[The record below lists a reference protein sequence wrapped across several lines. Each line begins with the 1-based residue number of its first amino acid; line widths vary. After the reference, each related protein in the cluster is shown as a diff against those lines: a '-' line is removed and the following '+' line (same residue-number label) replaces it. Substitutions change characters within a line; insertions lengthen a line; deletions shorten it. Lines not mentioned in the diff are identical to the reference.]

1 MTDLRT
7 LVPKG
12 EEVWVTYYR
21 KDELL
26 FFMAGPAGLSS
37 TLTAKQGSFKMYSV
51 TAGKKGA
58 LTTKLLGS
66 GGNPTDLETK
76 YKVSEAMSSSTKKKA
91 S

>member
-26 FFMAGPAGLSS
+26 FFMTGPAGLSS
-37 TLTAKQGSFKMYSV
+37 TLTAQQGAFKLYSV
-51 TAGKKGA
+51 ATGKRGVLTA
-58 LTTKLLGS
+58 KLLGS
-66 GGNPTDLETK
+66 GGNPKELEER
-76 YKVSEAMSSSTKKKA
+76 YKIYEAISAAAVKKA

>member
-7 LVPKG
+7 MVPKG

-26 FFMAGPAGLSS
+26 FFLTGPSGLSS
-37 TLTAKQGSFKMYSV
+37 TLTAQQGAFKLYSV
-51 TAGKKGA
+51 ATGKKGA

-66 GGNPTDLETK
+66 GGNPKELEDR
-76 YKVSEAMSSSTKKKA
+76 YKVYEAMSAAAVKKA

>member
-26 FFMAGPAGLSS
+26 FFLTGPAGLSS
-37 TLTAKQGSFKMYSV
+37 TLTAQRGMFTLYSV
-51 TAGKKGA
+51 STGARGSQKIKK
-58 LTTKLLGS
+58 LGM
-66 GGNPTDLETK
+66 GGNPKELEDR
-76 YKVSEAMSSSTKKKA
+76 YKVYEAMSAAAVKKA

>member
-26 FFMAGPAGLSS
+26 FFLTGPAGLSS
-37 TLTAKQGSFKMYSV
+37 TLTAKQGSFKMYSAISMPDIFPV
-51 TAGKKGA
+51 KGIYSPV
-58 LTTKLLGS
+58 LLS
-66 GGNPTDLETK
+66 L
-76 YKVSEAMSSSTKKKA
+76 A
-91 S
+91 

>member
-26 FFMAGPAGLSS
+26 FFLTGPAELSS

-51 TAGKKGA
+51 NAGKKGA
-58 LTTKLLGS
+58 LMAKMLGS
-66 GGNPTDLETK
+66 GGNPKELEES
-76 YKVSEAMSSSTKKKA
+76 YKIYEAISVAAIKKA

>member
-26 FFMAGPAGLSS
+26 FFLTGPAGLSS
-37 TLTAKQGSFKMYSV
+37 TLTAKRGSFKMYSV
-51 TAGKKGA
+51 NAGKKGA
-58 LTTKLLGS
+58 LMAKMLGS
-66 GGNPTDLETK
+66 GGNPKELEES
-76 YKVSEAMSSSTKKKA
+76 YKIYEAISVAAIKKA